1 MNMNEFAK
9 KVTLIEGKKRQVS
22 IAQVKE
28 IIKITL
34 TELANL
40 SEDEIMKII
49 DRYS

>member
-9 KVTLIEGKKRQVS
+9 KVTLIEGKKRSVS